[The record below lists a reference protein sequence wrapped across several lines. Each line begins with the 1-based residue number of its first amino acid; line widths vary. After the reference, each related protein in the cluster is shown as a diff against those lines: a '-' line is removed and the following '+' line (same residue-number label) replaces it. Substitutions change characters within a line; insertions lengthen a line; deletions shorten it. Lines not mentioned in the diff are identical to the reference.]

1 VPILLRGIDGIR
13 AYAGF
18 HLGKSGWVE
27 IEQPMIDAFA
37 AATDD
42 RDVLS
47 VDPNEAARGPYG
59 TTIAQSSLVLA
70 MIPPMLHDI
79 FLLED
84 VGTSRQCGIDRLQF
98 LAPVPVNSCI
108 RLDATLKCARAELAG
123 LRITLECTVECDRT
137 DVPVLHAD
145 IAYQLGP
152 FARIGLRQLPT
163 TWDLP
168 R

>member
-47 VDPNEAARGPYG
+47 VDPDEAARGPYG
-59 TTIAQSSLVLA
+59 TTIAQGGLVLG
-70 MIPPMLHDI
+70 MISPMLHDI

-84 VGTSRQCGIDRLQF
+84 VGLSRQCGIDRLRF
-98 LAPVPVNSCI
+98 LTPVPVNSCI
-108 RLDATLKCARAELAG
+108 RLDATLKCVRAERAG
-123 LRITLECTVECDRT
+123 LRLTLECTVECDRT
-137 DVPVLHAD
+137 ELPVLHAE
-145 IAYQLGP
+145 IAYQVWP
-152 FARIGLRQLPT
+152 SACMGLSRMT
-163 TWDLP
+163 AA
-168 R
+168 